1 MQVASGS
8 FRSSLFFKLSTY
20 VIIPTLFIIY
30 WVSQYYGHEPPFPN
44 CWISKCAQHYPEF
57 VFFRIATISGS
68 VMVILGWLTNYF
80 YLLTLG
86 REHAFN
92 VRQYYPQVGLVAGI
106 MGGLLLMGNTATIDT
121 GKMNDKWHTFCAS
134 NFFIFTL
141 AAQVYNAIVY
151 SLVYQKTKAVSYDNL
166 IFKYVIIA
174 LLALQGLL
182 SLYQGNVGGFWNLNE
197 ET

>member
-1 MQVASGS
+1 
-8 FRSSLFFKLSTY
+8 
-20 VIIPTLFIIY
+20 
-30 WVSQYYGHEPPFPN
+30 
-44 CWISKCAQHYPEF
+44 
-57 VFFRIATISGS
+57 
-68 VMVILGWLTNYF
+68 
-80 YLLTLG
+80 
-86 REHAFN
+86 
-92 VRQYYPQVGLVAGI
+92 
-106 MGGLLLMGNTATIDT
+106 MGNTATIDT